1 VIHLQVIDAFG
12 ERHINLFFAL
22 YLTSTSETYSLDL
35 ETHVTDLGIPA
46 AILRNGL
53 IPCAPF
59 TPTLAITVRVLELY
73 RVTQLRCPHL
83 AIQPFVKALCDLH
96 GIVFRPY
103 LSQQF
108 SICYDLY
115 LQIREEVKLR
125 VDAALNRNSD
135 NWRLRNACPACTYK
149 LRDEVDLIIKMLAA
163 MDGNDSLKR
172 ILRRDIVDLPDDDD
186 SRTPKVGPSKERP
199 DSRKVGGDY
208 YLARGHVDEWAKA
221 ALVKLVPLV
230 VDPAMDEAEK
240 NLCEGRWKNMIN
252 EITARMWGIFDETG
266 IFLALCRHGFVLVVA
281 DMVRSGEL
289 YVSSFFSTH
298 GHLLTE

>member
-1 VIHLQVIDAFG
+1 MHLVSAMLIFSLCYILNF
-12 ERHINLFFAL
+12 HL
-22 YLTSTSETYSLDL
+22 ETYSMEL

-73 RVTQLRCPHL
+73 RVTHLRCPHL

-96 GIVFRPY
+96 GIAFRPY
-103 LSQQF
+103 LRLQF

-115 LQIREEVKLR
+115 LQIREEVKTR
-125 VDAALNRNSD
+125 VDTALDRASD

-149 LRDEVDLIIKMLAA
+149 LHDEGDLVIKMLAA
-163 MDGNDSLKR
+163 MDGNDSQKR
-172 ILRRDIVDLPDDDD
+172 ILRREIVDLPDDDAD
-186 SRTPKVGPSKERP
+186 RTPNVGPSKERP
-199 DSRKVGGDY
+199 DLRKVGGDY
-208 YLARGHVDEWAKA
+208 YLSREDVDKWATA
-221 ALVKLVPLV
+221 SLVKLVPLV

-240 NLCEGRWKNMIN
+240 NLCEGRWNNMIN
-252 EITARMWGIFDETG
+252 ELTARMWGIFDETG

-289 YVSSFFSTH
+289 
-298 GHLLTE
+298 

>member
-1 VIHLQVIDAFG
+1 MLLH
-12 ERHINLFFAL
+12 LFFAL
-22 YLTSTSETYSLDL
+22 CSQLGTSETYSVDL
-35 ETHVTDLGIPA
+35 KTYVTDLGVPA

-59 TPTLAITVRVLELY
+59 SPTLAITVRVLELY

-96 GIVFRPY
+96 GIAFRPY
-103 LSQQF
+103 LRQQF

-115 LQIREEVKLR
+115 LQIREEVKTR
-125 VDAALNRNSD
+125 VDAALNRTSD

-149 LRDEVDLIIKMLAA
+149 LRDEGDLIFKMLAT

-172 ILRRDIVDLPDDDD
+172 ILRRTVDLPQADDDGD
-186 SRTPKVGPSKERP
+186 KTPNVGTSKERP

-208 YLARGHVDEWAKA
+208 YLTRENVDKWAKES
-221 ALVKLVPLV
+221 LVKLLPLA

-240 NLCEGRWKNMIN
+240 NLCEGRWNNMIN
-252 EITARMWGIFDETG
+252 ELTARMWGIFDETG
-266 IFLALCRHGFVLVVA
+266 IFLALCRHGFVLVVV
-281 DMVRSGEL
+281 DMVQSGEL
-289 YVSSFFSTH
+289 
-298 GHLLTE
+298 